1 MDELKAGAGKIVKEE
16 AIWREDCENV
26 LMSMAKR
33 IEALEAAVIS
43 QQRIMESI
51 AEDLL
56 APKSRIIRAS

>member
-1 MDELKAGAGKIVKEE
+1 MDEIKKDEPVSDAK
-16 AIWREDCENV
+16 WREDCENV

-43 QQRIMESI
+43 QQRMMESI